1 MSAADLE
8 DLAVAAG
15 SQLLRCGLRLATAE
29 SCTGGMVAQAITSV
43 AGSSAW
49 FDRGFVT
56 YSNASK
62 QELLGVRTATLDQR
76 GAVDEETAR
85 EMALGALKASHSGI
99 ALAITGVAGPRGGTP
114 QKPVGTV
121 CIAWADRDGM
131 VRSEMR
137 HFEGGRAQVRI
148 QSACRALDVL
158 VSVLAA
164 RRSS

>member
-1 MSAADLE
+1 MSTADLE
-8 DLAVAAG
+8 HLAAAAG
-15 SQLLRCGLRLATAE
+15 AELLRCGLRLATAE

-62 QELLGVRTATLDQR
+62 QELLGVRTATLEQR

-85 EMALGALKASHSGI
+85 EMAFGALKASHAGI
-99 ALAITGVAGPRGGTP
+99 ALAITGVAGPGGGTP

-121 CIAWADRDGM
+121 CIAWADRDGT

-137 HFEGGRAQVRI
+137 HFEGDRGQVRI
-148 QSACRALDVL
+148 QSARRALDGL
-158 VSVLAA
+158 VSMLAA

>member
-1 MSAADLE
+1 MSDSDLNELAAM
-8 DLAVAAG
+8 AG
-15 SQLLRCGLRLATAE
+15 AQLVRCSLRLATAE

-43 AGSSAW
+43 AGSSEW

-62 QELLGVRTATLDQR
+62 RELLGVSAATLEQR

-85 EMALGALKASHSGI
+85 EMAMGALRASHAGL
-99 ALAITGVAGPRGGTP
+99 ALAITGVAGPGGGTA

-121 CIAWADRDGM
+121 CIAWADRGGM

-137 HFEGGRAQVRI
+137 RFDGDREQVRL
-148 QSACRALDVL
+148 QSAHRALGGL
-158 VSVLAA
+158 VSLLAD
-164 RRSS
+164 RRGA